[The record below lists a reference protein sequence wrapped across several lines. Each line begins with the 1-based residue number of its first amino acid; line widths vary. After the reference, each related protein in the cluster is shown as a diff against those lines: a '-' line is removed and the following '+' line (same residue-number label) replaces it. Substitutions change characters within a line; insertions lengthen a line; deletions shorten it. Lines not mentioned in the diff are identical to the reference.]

1 MSIKRILIFVG
12 LLAITTSCSLF
23 NKKKAGSGERS
34 GTTGWEYNNPE
45 NGGFEYKSGYEQ
57 ATGPGLVF
65 VQGGTFTMGRVEQD
79 VMFNWNN
86 TPRRVTV
93 ASFYMDESEVRNAD
107 WREYLHWIRRVYP
120 DDKETYNKALP
131 DTLVWRE
138 ELSYNEPYLEN
149 YLRHPAFSDYPVVG
163 VSWVQASEYCKWRTD
178 RVNEQILIDN
188 GILKHDAA
196 QQGENIFTTET
207 YLSGLYDGVKGDNPI
222 ENLTQEGGDR
232 RVKPS
237 DGILLPRYRLPT
249 EAEWEFAALGLE
261 GNTTGELLTE
271 RRIYPWDGHHLRYT
285 DKKRRG
291 QIRAN
296 FTRSRGDL
304 MGLAGHLN
312 DGYDITGP
320 VTEVGSNDLGLYG
333 MAGNVNEWVYD
344 VYRPLSSM
352 DVSEFQPI
360 RGNVYTQYRKDAD
373 GNLQRDEHGRLIR
386 DTVANYVNFNDGDY
400 QSRIVLGDDWTL
412 DENVKQGTDKMYLGD
427 NAGSVKPRI
436 DDHVRVYKGGSWKDR
451 PYWLSPG
458 SRRYMNETSDAD
470 DLGFRCAMTHLGDP
484 DNIDN

>member
-1 MSIKRILIFVG
+1 MS
-12 LLAITTSCSLF
+12 SCSLF
-23 NKKKAGSGERS
+23 KKKGGGSGERS
-34 GTTGWEYNNPE
+34 ATTGWEYNNPD

-57 ATGPGLVF
+57 AAGPGLVY

-93 ASFYMDESEVRNAD
+93 ASFYMDETEVRNVD
-107 WREYLHWIRRVYP
+107 WREYLHWIERVYP
-120 DDKETYNKALP
+120 DDKKEFQKALP

-163 VSWVQASEYCKWRTD
+163 VSWVQASNYCKWRTD

-188 GILKHDAA
+188 GILTLDAA
-196 QQGENIFTTET
+196 QQGQEVFTTES
-207 YLSGLYDGVKGDNPI
+207 YYAGLYKGVDGKSPI
-222 ENLTQEGGDR
+222 EDLSKESGNR
-232 RVKPS
+232 RVKQS

-249 EAEWEFAALGLE
+249 EAEWEFAALGLQ
-261 GNTTGELLTE
+261 GNTKGELLTE
-271 RRIYPWDGHHLRYT
+271 RRIYPWNGHHLRYGND
-285 DKKRRG
+285 DKKNRG
-291 QIRAN
+291 KIRAN

-312 DGYDITGP
+312 DGFDITGP
-320 VTEVGSNDLGLYG
+320 VTQVGSNDLGLYG

-373 GNLQRDEHGRLIR
+373 GNLQRDEHGRLVK

-400 QSRIVLGDDWTL
+400 QSRIILGDDWTT
-412 DENVKQGTDKMYLGD
+412 TDNKKKGSNSMYPGD
-427 NAGSVKPRI
+427 PAGNVKPRI

-458 SRRYMNETSDAD
+458 SRRYTNENSSTD
-470 DLGFRCAMTHLGDP
+470 DIGFRCAMTHLGDP